1 MHIKLDLWSTAQL
14 DAFGDF
20 CKALATAQRS
30 DEAEKR
36 KHADV
41 LPGLGGISRS
51 PDVAWKTTAAEDKP
65 SDTYSWSQV
74 AAVEKDGAVDIVST
88 RQDADAPKRER
99 GQPSPGK
106 ARRTKAEIAEDEA
119 ADTAGVTEQAQ
130 SISSGEERVG
140 PEDDAETQA
149 QDEADEQAEVEA
161 SRDPE
166 EPLTVEDLKSAMSAY
181 VTKFGM
187 PATQEDGVNIFASAL
202 GNPPA
207 GEAAWKM
214 TLVANAGQDKLKKA
228 IDAWTAAAA
237 AGERFGA

>member
-51 PDVAWKTTAAEDKP
+51 ENAGWKTAGYDAETAPADVYKE
-65 SDTYSWSQV
+65 
-74 AAVEKDGAVDIVST
+74 AADVILK
-88 RQDADAPKRER
+88 QDADAPKRER

-237 AGERFGA
+237 ADGRFGA